1 MRKQKLKSLIH
12 DLEILVDSL
21 KTEIYSDTNIHQVS
35 KLVHITKMTMTTTDM
50 RTNTRAKKLV
60 KVLEKIISQEHLYTD
75 EQLREMKQA
84 LRVVKKEMDIL
95 NTKLKRGFGS

>member
-1 MRKQKLKSLIH
+1 M
-12 DLEILVDSL
+12 
-21 KTEIYSDTNIHQVS
+21 S
-35 KLVHITKMTMTTTDM
+35 KLVRITKMTMTTTDM
-50 RTNTRAKKLV
+50 RTNTRAKRLV
-60 KVLEKIISQEHLYTD
+60 KVLEKLIAQEHLYTD

>member
-1 MRKQKLKSLIH
+1 M
-12 DLEILVDSL
+12 
-21 KTEIYSDTNIHQVS
+21 S
-35 KLVHITKMTMTTTDM
+35 KLVRITKMTMTTTDM

-60 KVLEKIISQEHLYTD
+60 KVLEKIIAQEHLYTD
-75 EQLREMKQA
+75 EQLKEMKQA

>member
-1 MRKQKLKSLIH
+1 
-12 DLEILVDSL
+12 
-21 KTEIYSDTNIHQVS
+21 VS
-35 KLVHITKMTMTTTDM
+35 KLVRITKMTMTTTDM
-50 RTNTRAKKLV
+50 RTNTRAKRLV
-60 KVLEKIISQEHLYTD
+60 KVLEKLIAQEHLYTD